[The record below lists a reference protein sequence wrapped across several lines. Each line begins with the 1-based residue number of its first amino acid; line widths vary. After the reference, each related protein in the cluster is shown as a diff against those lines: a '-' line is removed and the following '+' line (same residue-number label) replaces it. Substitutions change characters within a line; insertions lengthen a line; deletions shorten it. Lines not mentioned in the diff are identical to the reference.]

1 MRGVDWSEKV
11 CVMFEMTVEWM
22 SLRVTVSV

>member
-11 CVMFEMTVEWM
+11 CVMFEMAVEWM

>member
-1 MRGVDWSEKV
+1 MRGVDSSEKV
-11 CVMFEMTVEWM
+11 CVMFEMGVEWM